1 MSLKKFQLKLEY
13 YYMEYN
19 ETLELQKDYQHIFN
33 NEFKDELQ
41 HCYHQLKTNND
52 DSNNDSVDNNTFN
65 DNDNENN
72 DETNEET
79 NEETNDTDKR
89 NSSNKK
95 KNSTI
100 TKIFRKLSKIYHP
113 DLNEENLEIYNKI
126 KEAYDKDDIIILIM
140 YAIKNNIKINDID
153 MDISEAIDTK
163 ISELETEMDTIKKTA
178 AWLWCTEKND
188 ERKKLLKKYFYN
200 KWGYNESE
208 NSTDNK

>member
-41 HCYHQLKTNND
+41 HCYDKLN
-52 DSNNDSVDNNTFN
+52 DSNNDSTDSSTFNEDNYETNDNNN
-65 DNDNENN
+65 DTDNENDN
-72 DETNEET
+72 
-79 NEETNDTDKR
+79 KR
-89 NSSNKK
+89 NNSNKK

-140 YAIKNNIKINDID
+140 YAIKNNIKIDDID

-163 ISELETEMDTIKKTA
+163 ISELETEIDNIKKTA

-188 ERKKLLKKYFYN
+188 ERKKLLKDYFYN
-200 KWGYNESE
+200 KWGYNES
-208 NSTDNK
+208 

>member
-13 YYMEYN
+13 YFMEYN

-41 HCYHQLKTNND
+41 HCYDQLNNNPDDSTNNPTFNND
-52 DSNNDSVDNNTFN
+52 DETDEIDES
-65 DNDNENN
+65 
-72 DETNEET
+72 DETNE
-79 NEETNDTDKR
+79 TDDNYKR
-89 NSSNKK
+89 NNSNKK

-126 KEAYDKDDIIILIM
+126 KTAYDQDDIIILIM
-140 YAIKNNIKINDID
+140 YAIKNNIKIDDID

-163 ISELETEMDTIKKTA
+163 ISELETEINTIKKTA
-178 AWLWCTEKND
+178 AWLWCTEKSE
-188 ERKKLLKKYFYN
+188 ERKNLLKKYFYN

>member
-1 MSLKKFQLKLEY
+1 MNLKKFQLKLEY

-41 HCYHQLKTNND
+41 HCYDKLN
-52 DSNNDSVDNNTFN
+52 DSNNDSTDSSTFNEDNYETNDNNN
-65 DNDNENN
+65 DTDNENDN
-72 DETNEET
+72 
-79 NEETNDTDKR
+79 KR
-89 NSSNKK
+89 NNSNKK

-140 YAIKNNIKINDID
+140 YAIKNNIKIDDID

-163 ISELETEMDTIKKTA
+163 ISELETEIDNIKKTA

-188 ERKKLLKKYFYN
+188 ERKKLLKDYFYN

>member
-1 MSLKKFQLKLEY
+1 MNLKKFQLKLEY

-41 HCYHQLKTNND
+41 HCYDKLN
-52 DSNNDSVDNNTFN
+52 DSNNDSTDSSTFNEDNYETNDNNN
-65 DNDNENN
+65 DTDNENDN
-72 DETNEET
+72 
-79 NEETNDTDKR
+79 KR
-89 NSSNKK
+89 NNSNKK

-140 YAIKNNIKINDID
+140 YAIKNNIKIDDID

-163 ISELETEMDTIKKTA
+163 ISELETEIDNIKKTA

-188 ERKKLLKKYFYN
+188 ERKKLLKDYFYN
-200 KWGYNESE
+200 KWGYNES
-208 NSTDNK
+208 

>member
-41 HCYHQLKTNND
+41 HCYDKLN
-52 DSNNDSVDNNTFN
+52 DSNNDSTDSSTFNEDNYETNDNNN
-65 DNDNENN
+65 DTDNENDN
-72 DETNEET
+72 
-79 NEETNDTDKR
+79 KR
-89 NSSNKK
+89 NNSNKK

-163 ISELETEMDTIKKTA
+163 ISELETEIDNIKKTA

-188 ERKKLLKKYFYN
+188 ERKKLLKDYFYN
-200 KWGYNESE
+200 KWGYNES
-208 NSTDNK
+208 

>member
-41 HCYHQLKTNND
+41 HCYDKLN
-52 DSNNDSVDNNTFN
+52 DSNNDSTDSSTFNEDNYETNDNNN
-65 DNDNENN
+65 DTDNENDN
-72 DETNEET
+72 
-79 NEETNDTDKR
+79 KR
-89 NSSNKK
+89 NNSNKK

-113 DLNEENLEIYNKI
+113 DLNDENLEIYNKI

-163 ISELETEMDTIKKTA
+163 ISELETEIDNIKKTA

-188 ERKKLLKKYFYN
+188 ERKKLLKDYFYN
-200 KWGYNESE
+200 KWGYNES
-208 NSTDNK
+208 

>member
-1 MSLKKFQLKLEY
+1 MNLKKFQLKLEY

-19 ETLELQKDYQHIFN
+19 ETLELQKDYQYIFN

-41 HCYHQLKTNND
+41 HCYDKLNDSNNNSADSSTFNQDNDENND
-52 DSNNDSVDNNTFN
+52 DIDDKN
-65 DNDNENN
+65 NENN
-72 DETNEET
+72 N
-79 NEETNDTDKR
+79 KR
-89 NSSNKK
+89 NNSNKK

-126 KEAYDKDDIIILIM
+126 KTAYDQDDIIILIM
-140 YAIKNNIKINDID
+140 YAIKNNIKIDDID

-163 ISELETEMDTIKKTA
+163 ISKLETEINTIKKTA
-178 AWLWCTEKND
+178 AWLWCTEKSD

-208 NSTDNK
+208 NSTDNI

>member
-33 NEFKDELQ
+33 NEFKDQLQ
-41 HCYHQLKTNND
+41 HCYDKLNN
-52 DSNNDSVDNNTFN
+52 SNNDSNPTDSSTFNQENNETNDNNN
-65 DNDNENN
+65 DTDNENDN
-72 DETNEET
+72 
-79 NEETNDTDKR
+79 KR
-89 NSSNKK
+89 NNSNKK

-163 ISELETEMDTIKKTA
+163 ISELETEIDNIKKTA

-188 ERKKLLKKYFYN
+188 ERKKLLKDYFYN
-200 KWGYNESE
+200 KWGYNES
-208 NSTDNK
+208 